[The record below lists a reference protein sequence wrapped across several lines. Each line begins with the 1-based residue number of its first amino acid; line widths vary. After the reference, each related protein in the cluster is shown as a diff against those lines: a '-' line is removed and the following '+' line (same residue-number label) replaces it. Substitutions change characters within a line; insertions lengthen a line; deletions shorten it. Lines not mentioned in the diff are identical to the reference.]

1 MNHLTSRAQ
10 RLVEEFNEG
19 LTAGGH
25 THHGIAR
32 VLTHLAD
39 CYTDDESWYAIPAST
54 LVQVAAELTAPA
66 LLARALAGDADA
78 ARQFLM
84 EEGFITADGQLAPQ
98 YRPLEEQP

>member
-10 RLVEEFNEG
+10 RLVDEFNEG

-32 VLTHLAD
+32 VLAHLAD
-39 CYTDDESWYAIPAST
+39 AYGDIESWYAVPAST
-54 LVQVAAELTAPA
+54 LAQLVAELTAPT
-66 LLARALAGDADA
+66 LLGRALAGDADA
-78 ARQFLM
+78 ARQFLL

-98 YRPLEEQP
+98 YRPLEEP